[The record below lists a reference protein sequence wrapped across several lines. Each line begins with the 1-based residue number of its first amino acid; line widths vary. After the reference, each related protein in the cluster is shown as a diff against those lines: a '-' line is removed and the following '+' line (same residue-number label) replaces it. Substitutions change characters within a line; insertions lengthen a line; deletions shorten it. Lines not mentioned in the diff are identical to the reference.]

1 MSENTVRTRELEE
14 QDIIIQERILEI
26 GVQDDYAD
34 KIAAEYIDKLASAK
48 RDKNSVV
55 YKSFKIKERY
65 RRSELHHSINHIINH
80 IINQL
85 EPLRV
90 AIVCD
95 KIALKQ
101 AVAEGN
107 TQVADER
114 VKVMVK
120 KKLEKSKLEQKL
132 NVLIGNANK
141 LQFAS

>member
-65 RRSELHHSINHIINH
+65 RRSELHHSINHIIN
-80 IINQL
+80 QL

-141 LQFAS
+141 L